1 MKEDISAAGW
11 GEHGGAVVSRTT
23 GNQQSLISLWNSAV
37 ILKHQ
42 IQESSILSHNDAH
55 LNYCDKLEAWR
66 GDDTPQLKLTGRTGR
81 VSP

>member
-11 GEHGGAVVSRTT
+11 GEHGGGEQNQVT

-42 IQESSILSHNDAH
+42 IEPSSIIDPSDPH
-55 LNYCDKLEAWR
+55 LYFCDELEASR
-66 GDDTPQLKLTGRTGR
+66 GDDAP
-81 VSP
+81 